1 MALIIKEGPVQ
12 TQEAEAFLVVSNS
25 LQLNDKA
32 EGGVCLSWEYPSP
45 QVFLISK
52 DDCIDYK

>member
-32 EGGVCLSWEYPSP
+32 EGGVYPSP

>member
-32 EGGVCLSWEYPSP
+32 EGGVCLSWEQPKSTS
-45 QVFLISK
+45 ISHFQGWL
-52 DDCIDYK
+52 YRL